1 MTAPIPVTP
10 LDEIAHLADVTVPV
24 ETQLDR
30 KVMTVR
36 EILSLEPG
44 AVVRLT
50 RSAGENLDIY
60 VGGALFG
67 FGETVIIENM
77 MGVRITDFNEEP

>member
-1 MTAPIPVTP
+1 MTP
-10 LDEIAHLADVTVPV
+10 LDEITHFADLTVPV
-24 ETQLDR
+24 EAQLDR
-30 KVMTVR
+30 KIMTVR
-36 EILSLEPG
+36 EILGLETG
-44 AVVRLT
+44 TVVWLT

-77 MGVRITDFNEEP
+77 RGVRITDFNEEA